1 MTEPKTTTKKAVP
14 KKKAKPKARKPR
26 SIAKPAM
33 IAVVSVAADGWP
45 VCPNHL
51 KCSGQSVW
59 AKGEP
64 LWNRGE
70 ITVQDVDAYLMYC
83 EAFDELDHCYAVLAQ
98 QGEYQE
104 SSQGGFQEHPALRR
118 IRAVEGKIFRYQRLF
133 GLVPEARKKRPAV
146 QQGVATR
153 KRT

>member
-1 MTEPKTTTKKAVP
+1 MTEPKKNPA
-14 KKKAKPKARKPR
+14 KKKAKPRARKT
-26 SIAKPAM
+26 SATTAKPAM
-33 IAVVSVAADGWP
+33 IAVVPVAADGWP
-45 VCPNHL
+45 ACPNHL
-51 KCSGQSVW
+51 KRSAQAVW